1 MKIVYNGDN
10 FTLFILGKHSVDI
23 ATIKKD
29 IKDNILKLRKRYR
42 KSISGFYDVKVYI
55 NDKIGMILDFNKED
69 DLEFFKDVIDVNVVV
84 CENSNIFLKLNE
96 LFLFEKMDKLFYLG
110 NDYYINVD
118 DISLNEFYNVL
129 EFSEFI
135 YGDKLDSIENCLN
148 LLIKNASV

>member
-10 FTLFILGKHSVDI
+10 FTLFILGKYSVDI

-29 IKDNILKLRKRYR
+29 IKDNILKLKKRYR

-69 DLEFFKDVIDVNVVV
+69 DLEFFKDVIDVNVVI

>member
-10 FTLFILGKHSVDI
+10 FTLFILGKYSVDI

-29 IKDNILKLRKRYR
+29 IKDNILKLKKRYR

-148 LLIKNASV
+148 LLIKNASA

>member
-10 FTLFILGKHSVDI
+10 FTLFILGKYSVDI

-29 IKDNILKLRKRYR
+29 IKDNILKLKKRYR

-69 DLEFFKDVIDVNVVV
+69 DLEFFKDVIDVNVVI

-148 LLIKNASV
+148 LLIKNASA